1 MAGSKP
7 ALPPDLED
15 LPGLFFGVR
24 GRGDDEQPVQEV
36 NGDAVRT
43 LIVCAT
49 NSVGK
54 RTKIKTKKV
63 FMGGKKKKIKD
74 YKTTSKF

>member
-54 RTKIKTKKV
+54 RTKIKQRMFLWGGEKKNQRL
-63 FMGGKKKKIKD
+63 
-74 YKTTSKF
+74 